1 LGEIIVKIGLENFID
16 RFMYFENR
24 IEEKEI
30 RKYEMDAVVD
40 TGAVM
45 LTLP

>member
-1 LGEIIVKIGLENFID
+1 
-16 RFMYFENR
+16 MYVENR

-45 LTLP
+45 LTLPQDVVEERGARFNS